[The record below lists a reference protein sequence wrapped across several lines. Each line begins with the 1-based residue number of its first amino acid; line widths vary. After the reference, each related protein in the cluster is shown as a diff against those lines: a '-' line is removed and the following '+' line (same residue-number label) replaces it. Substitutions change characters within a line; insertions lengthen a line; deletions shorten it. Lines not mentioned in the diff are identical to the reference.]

1 MAPHTS
7 WCGRILLRDDE
18 VGYNRSVPSYPGVGD
33 HIGRFRVLAQLG
45 AGGMGVVFDALEEN
59 LDRRVALKVIA
70 PMYADHPDF
79 RERFS
84 REARLLASLDSPQV
98 VQVYAHGEED
108 GYLYIATQLIPDGDL
123 GQMVGRWGPAPQ
135 GKAVD
140 LIAQVA
146 GGLSDAHA
154 AGLVHRDIK
163 PANVLVR
170 RRGAGVSASVSAYL
184 GDFGIARRVDAES
197 TRVGGGGGAAGTP
210 SYMAPELHHGAAASA
225 GSDIYSLGCLLWV
238 TLTGSAPYAGATEFE
253 VVTAHLNAPVPQLA
267 GTGHLVHAINDVLRR
282 SMAKSPTER
291 YAHASDLRDDLRR
304 AAALTGDPGFH
315 AMARALAAPAPA
327 GVPRQVSGPVQ
338 GPVQGQVSGPVPPP
352 PAPSYPT
359 PVPAARTAAPARR
372 RTGLWV
378 GLGLAAALAIGG
390 GVTAALV
397 AGGGDDAPSSADPT
411 PEPPEPPESPDP
423 ASSSPTV
430 AGFADQEPTEI
441 LRAAEKEMK
450 VLDTVRIAGNVVEGG
465 ERIGVDLT
473 ITSTGD
479 CAGTIAVGGGSA
491 QLRRIGADTWFKA
504 DEDFW
509 IASTDAG
516 QGPFIAATV
525 GDRWVLFPP
534 EEAEEFASV
543 CDLDDLLEATNSTV
557 AVETLGTG
565 SIDGQDV
572 VKVDTGETTS
582 SGEPSVA
589 SVAVGEPHYILRLDG
604 GSEGSFGFSAFDEP
618 FTTKAP
624 PPSDVFDLAG
634 LG

>member
-1 MAPHTS
+1 MDRSKHIDPDAS
-7 WCGRILLRDDE
+7 WCGRILLAAAE

-70 PMYADHPDF
+70 PMYADDPDF

-140 LIAQVA
+140 LVAQVA
-146 GGLSDAHA
+146 AGLSDAHD

-210 SYMAPELHHGAAASA
+210 SYMAPELHHGAPASA
-225 GSDIYSLGCLLWV
+225 ASDIYSLGCVLWV
-238 TLTGSAPYAGATEFE
+238 TLTGSAPYVGATEFE
-253 VVTAHLNAPVPQLA
+253 VVTAHLNAPVPQLS
-267 GTGHLVHAINDVLRR
+267 GTGRLVHAINDVLRR
-282 SMAKSPTER
+282 SMAKSPVDR
-291 YAHASDLRDDLRR
+291 YPRAADLRDDLRR
-304 AAALTGDPGFH
+304 AAALTADPGFH
-315 AMARALAAPAPA
+315 AMARALAGPA
-327 GVPRQVSGPVQ
+327 VPGA
-338 GPVQGQVSGPVPPP
+338 QGQVPGHALPSPAPPSPSYATPARAAATTGP
-352 PAPSYPT
+352 PAP
-359 PVPAARTAAPARR
+359 R

-378 GLGLAAALAIGG
+378 GLGLAAALVIGA

-397 AGGGDDAPSSADPT
+397 AGGGDDVPSAADPT
-411 PEPPEPPESPDP
+411 PRGAEPPDPDP
-423 ASSSPTV
+423 SSPTV
-430 AGFADQEPTEI
+430 TAFADQEPTEI

-509 IASTDAG
+509 IASTDAD
-516 QGPFIAATV
+516 QGPFIASAV

-534 EEAEEFASV
+534 QEAEEFASV
-543 CDLDDLLEATNSTV
+543 CDLDELLEATSSTM
-557 AVETLGTG
+557 AVQTLGTG
-565 SIDGQDV
+565 SVDGQDV

-618 FTTKAP
+618 FTTEAP
-624 PPSDVFDLAG
+624 PSSDVFDLAG

>member
-1 MAPHTS
+1 M
-7 WCGRILLRDDE
+7 
-18 VGYNRSVPSYPGVGD
+18 PSYPGVGD

-70 PMYADHPDF
+70 PMYADDPDF

-197 TRVGGGGGAAGTP
+197 TRVGGAAGAAGTP

-225 GSDIYSLGCLLWV
+225 ASDIYSLGCLLWV

-267 GTGHLVHAINDVLRR
+267 GAGQLVHAINEVLHR

-291 YAHASDLRDDLRR
+291 YTHASDLRDDLRR
-304 AAALTGDPGFH
+304 AATLTGDPGFH
-315 AMARALAAPAPA
+315 AMARPLGAAAPRTSAA
-327 GVPRQVSGPVQ
+327 
-338 GPVQGQVSGPVPPP
+338 VPPP
-352 PAPSYPT
+352 PAPSCPT
-359 PVPAARTAAPARR
+359 PLPAAGTGAPARR

-378 GLGLAAALAIGG
+378 GVGLAAALAIGG
-390 GVTAALV
+390 GVTVALV
-397 AGGGDDAPSSADPT
+397 AGGGDDVPSAADPST
-411 PEPPEPPESPDP
+411 GTSEPP
-423 ASSSPTV
+423 SSSPTV
-430 AGFADQEPTEI
+430 AAFADQEPTEI

-450 VLDTVRIAGNVVEGG
+450 VLETVRIAGNVVEGG
-465 ERIGVDLT
+465 DRIGVDLT

-509 IASTDAG
+509 IASTDAS
-516 QGPFIAATV
+516 QGPFIAAAV

-618 FTTKAP
+618 FTTTAP